1 MVYSLIQLLVTF
13 LVILGISRAGYY
25 YLLTRKIVTRL
36 RVGQAPKSEFGI
48 VRVDG
53 FSSHAHAR
61 SGGTEYEPDPPF
73 DRVSA
78 DVLR

>member
-1 MVYSLIQLLVTF
+1 MGYGLFQFSVTF
-13 LVILGISRAGYY
+13 LVILVISRASYY

-36 RVGQAPKSEFGI
+36 RVEQAPKSEFGI
-48 VRVDG
+48 VPVNG
-53 FSSHAHAR
+53 FGSHAH

-73 DRVSA
+73 YRVSA